1 MGSKKPLA
9 TQQSAAYPSRRAQR
23 YQQKKARAR
32 RRIIAGVSSVLLIAG
47 VVLIVVQLKNND
59 SDAAPFVGS
68 TIEVALGDYTISGN
82 LTAPAG
88 EVRLHAVN
96 NGGAPH
102 DVGLRGGPMSNEM
115 RPGLQTTVD
124 LGTLAPG
131 TYQLY
136 CNVEDHEKRGMVATL
151 VITAP
156 TSAPTATT

>member
-1 MGSKKPLA
+1 MF
-9 TQQSAAYPSRRAQR
+9 
-23 YQQKKARAR
+23 
-32 RRIIAGVSSVLLIAG
+32 GVSG
-47 VVLIVVQLKNND
+47 VLILAAVVFIVMQVNKD
-59 SDAAPFVGS
+59 DGDAQAPFVGS
-68 TIEVALGDYTISGN
+68 TIEVVLGDYTISGN

-131 TYQLY
+131 TYELY
-136 CNVEDHEKRGMVATL
+136 CNVEDHEARGMVAKL

-156 TSAPTATT
+156 ISTTTT